1 MTKDADFSEEDAR
14 VMLKQV
20 EGRDYSPPKRDR
32 ILEWQAQQE
41 FPILP
46 NVDDPDCG
54 NLYRNL
60 RFPEAI
66 YKHIGHYQ
74 EQKMDSES

>member
-1 MTKDADFSEEDAR
+1 MTSRHGSCSAR
-14 VMLKQV
+14 SKAATITHPSATASSSGSH
-20 EGRDYSPPKRDR
+20 E
-32 ILEWQAQQE
+32 QE

-46 NVDDPDCG
+46 NPEDPDCG

-60 RFPEAI
+60 RFPEEI

-74 EQKMDSES
+74 EQKMEAGE